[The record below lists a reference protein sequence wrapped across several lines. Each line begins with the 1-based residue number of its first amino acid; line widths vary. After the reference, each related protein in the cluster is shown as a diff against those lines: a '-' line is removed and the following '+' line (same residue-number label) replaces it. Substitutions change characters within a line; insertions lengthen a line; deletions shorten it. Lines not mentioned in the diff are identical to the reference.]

1 MVLIS
6 STLSALLVSSLS
18 NRTFLTYLDARC
30 VQFNSDILNFK
41 PKSNQI
47 KSHCRC
53 GPAASL
59 RYPGDDLTKPE
70 YQWGFQPDKIH
81 PRREKKKSDTRPNLS
96 HVTSQTPPPNI
107 RRQTLSTEVLQKEKI
122 EGCGPRAGFISV
134 LIISFNY

>member
-1 MVLIS
+1 MPIEH
-6 STLSALLVSSLS
+6 
-18 NRTFLTYLDARC
+18 RTFLTYLDARC

-70 YQWGFQPDKIH
+70 YQWGFQPDKMH

-96 HVTSQTPPPNI
+96 NVSSQRLPPNI
-107 RRQTLSTEVLQKEKI
+107 RCQTLSTGALQKDKI
-122 EGCGPRAGFISV
+122 EGCGPPAEFIYV
-134 LIISFNY
+134 PIIFFYFFIFFLLI

>member
-6 STLSALLVSSLS
+6 STLSALLASSLT
-18 NRTFLTYLDARC
+18 NQTFLTYLDARC

-70 YQWGFQPDKIH
+70 YQWGFQPDKFH
-81 PRREKKKSDTRPNLS
+81 PRREKKKSHTRPNLS
-96 HVTSQTPPPNI
+96 HVTSLRPPAPNI
-107 RRQTLSTEVLQKEKI
+107 RCQTLSTGALQKEKI
-122 EGCGPRAGFISV
+122 EGCGSPARCISV
-134 LIISFNY
+134 PIIEVI